1 MQPQFGHGQAQYGQ
15 PQAQFG
21 QQPYQP
27 FQPMA
32 PAPYQPQPQHQQA
45 LAPRGQPAVQQQQ
58 RAPQPPAIDYQAV
71 SSRASRGRSLAH
83 LFQAISERDQSLME
97 YQQTV
102 DMLQAKV
109 RKLEQLVEL
118 KDRKLDGELA
128 LITAFISLPR
138 ALDLTRK
145 LRANGIKP

>member
-1 MQPQFGHGQAQYGQ
+1 
-15 PQAQFG
+15 
-21 QQPYQP
+21 
-27 FQPMA
+27 
-32 PAPYQPQPQHQQA
+32 
-45 LAPRGQPAVQQQQ
+45 
-58 RAPQPPAIDYQAV
+58 
-71 SSRASRGRSLAH
+71 
-83 LFQAISERDQSLME
+83 ME